1 MSKDNTIETVLSKYT
16 PTHPDFFKLIKK
28 LDIEKLSKQDYN
40 KLRLNIERLK
50 LLKDYKVDNF
60 IQLNVPSYNFTLFE
74 NGEVE
79 RKFGTIVGE
88 KDSQTPIF
96 SSNLSYFIINP
107 AWNIPDSIA
116 KETIIPKAL
125 KDRNYLKKK
134 NIVIRAKYYDLSAKK
149 VRFKDVNWKK
159 YLKKTC
165 KVYSL

>member
-1 MSKDNTIETVLSKYT
+1 MKKIA
-16 PTHPDFFKLIKK
+16 KL
-28 LDIEKLSKQDYN
+28 Q
-40 KLRLNIERLK
+40 
-50 LLKDYKVDNF
+50 F
-60 IQLNVPSYNFTLFE
+60 
-74 NGEVE
+74 
-79 RKFGTIVGE
+79 
-88 KDSQTPIF
+88 F